1 MKLRYSEAFY
11 SVQGEGKFVGVPSV
25 FLRTFGCNFR
35 CMNFGVDKSV
45 GDRWDQHARGERYNA
60 EVKALIDAGV
70 HETTEKFEDLP
81 IVHTGCDTYASIYP
95 EFKDFNK
102 LATIDEVVDHL
113 LSLLP
118 EGKWTMDNGQDVHLI
133 LTGGEPLLA
142 WQRLYVELFEHP
154 KMKDLKN
161 VTIETNTTQTLHS
174 DFAEYLST
182 QGRFT
187 VTLNTSALKD
197 ASQLHFHAV
206 QSSPLVENLGKM
218 LLSLKLLANT
228 LMYLIVTFILSLWLP
243 IKTMLTKLLELF
255 SYTGIPGW
263 NVQYIL
269 CRWADAVKNIPSM
282 FKKSRTSVCDE
293 DGDSAPDSTYRYSGM
308 PGGLSKEDYELLQGK
323 KITEEQYDKIRKQL

>member
-45 GDRWDQHARGERYNA
+45 GDRWKQHADGNRYNA
-60 EVKALIDAGV
+60 EVKALLDDGIV
-70 HETTEKFEDLP
+70 EKTEKFEDLP

-102 LATIDEVVDHL
+102 LATIDEVVEHL

-154 KMKDLKN
+154 GMQDLKN
-161 VTIETNTTQTLHS
+161 VTIETNTTQHLHDDFYNYLNGHERIQLTFSCSPKLSVSGESWDDAIKPDVAREYSLVDGS
-174 DFAEYLST
+174 DMYFKFVVADQSDVDEVARAVDSYREAGVDVPVYLMPLGGRSEEY
-182 QGRFT
+182 
-187 VTLNTSALKD
+187 TLNVQEVANLCMERGWRFSPR
-197 ASQLHFHAV
+197 LHI
-206 QSSPLVENLGKM
+206 
-218 LLSLKLLANT
+218 SLFGNAWGT
-228 LMYLIVTFILSLWLP
+228 
-243 IKTMLTKLLELF
+243 
-255 SYTGIPGW
+255 
-263 NVQYIL
+263 
-269 CRWADAVKNIPSM
+269 
-282 FKKSRTSVCDE
+282 
-293 DGDSAPDSTYRYSGM
+293 
-308 PGGLSKEDYELLQGK
+308 
-323 KITEEQYDKIRKQL
+323 